1 MIRILKLVRTGA
13 SGTGRTTFVNTLC
26 DSGVLPKKIS
36 DNPEEAH
43 NEAGIKIKPVSVGKS
58 FNFMIVTRYEIVIA
72 DPLFIIVSELD
83 EDGVRYN
90 ILTSFIDEGHRVFA
104 PDPDRNFFFSFHRIS
119 LTIVDTPG
127 FGDNID
133 NEKW

>member
-1 MIRILKLVRTGA
+1 MVVGMCFYTVLNTYIAVIIWILKLLRIGA

-43 NEAGIKIKPVSVGKS
+43 NEAGIKIKPVSVGKL
-58 FNFMIVTRYEIVIA
+58 FNFTVVACYEKAIA

-90 ILTSFIDEGHRVFA
+90 ILSQ
-104 PDPDRNFFFSFHRIS
+104 FHRRGQS
-119 LTIVDTPG
+119 R
-127 FGDNID
+127 FCFRS
-133 NEKW
+133 